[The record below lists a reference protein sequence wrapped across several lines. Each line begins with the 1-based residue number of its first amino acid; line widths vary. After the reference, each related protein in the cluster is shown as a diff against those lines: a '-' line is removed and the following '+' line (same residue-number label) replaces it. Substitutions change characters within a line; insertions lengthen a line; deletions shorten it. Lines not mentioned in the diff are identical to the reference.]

1 MIERIEKD
9 LLKNISNERYYHTMR
24 VVDTCE
30 RLALR
35 YNEDIGKTKIA
46 ALLHDSAK
54 FMSKEK
60 TIDLA
65 KKFKV
70 FDSEEN
76 RYNTALLHGPLA
88 AKIARSK
95 YGIKD
100 EDILNSIKYH
110 TTGRRKMS
118 LLEKIIFIGDYIE
131 PDRSFKGIEEIR
143 DLAFK
148 DLDKSLLLILNT
160 NIKFLIERNKTI
172 AIDSVEARN
181 YLIEKNLKKKGLN
194 I

>member
-1 MIERIEKD
+1 MIEQIEKD
-9 LLKNISNERYYHTMR
+9 LLKNISKERYYHTLR

-35 YNEDIGKTKIA
+35 YNEDIEKTKIA

-54 FMSKEK
+54 FMSEEK
-60 TIDLA
+60 MIDLA
-65 KKFKV
+65 KEFEV
-70 FDSEEN
+70 FDTEKNKYN
-76 RYNTALLHGPLA
+76 RALIHGPLA
-88 AKIARSK
+88 AKIASSK

-110 TTGRRKMS
+110 TSGRRDMS
-118 LLEKIIFIGDYIE
+118 LLEKIIFMGDYIE
-131 PDRSFKGIEEIR
+131 PKRSFKGIEEIR

-148 DLDKSLLLILNT
+148 DLDRSLLLTLNT
-160 NIKFLIERNKTI
+160 NIKFLVERNKTI
-172 AIDSVEARN
+172 AIDSIDARN
-181 YLIEKNLKKKGLN
+181 YLIEENLKKKGLN